1 MTDIATRDHHNNA
14 ESHLSIGKVKR
25 VLEWWSS
32 SEPFRQLIDADPE
45 EAARRYD
52 LGFNPQAIRALWD
65 PFYARDARE
74 QGRPMDPAVKAYHD
88 FFGGKTVW
96 RGEVKAE
103 CMPSD
108 PRFGAWRARQ
118 ISRNVMENGGYDDYI
133 IHTPF
138 AIEIT
143 EGCSLQCWFC
153 GVGATKVAHSF
164 LYTPEN
170 ASLWR
175 DCLTVLRDKIGPASK
190 WGFLYWATDPLDNP
204 DYEHLASDFCD
215 IIGMYPQTTT
225 AQAHKQVERVRA
237 LLKESEARGCRVNR
251 FSVLT
256 EPLLKRIYKAFTAD
270 ELTNVEIVAQMN
282 ESTTAKAA
290 AGAFRQRAKTKHQLV
305 DTEVRK
311 LERLADTSN
320 RMAGGEEKKAPPQP
334 GTIACVSGFLL
345 NMVTRTIKLISPCRA
360 SDAWPLGYIVFD
372 ERTFS
377 SAKELETH
385 VEAMMAQHMPVR
397 ISPDDRIRFNPK
409 FRYEKHDDGFHIVS
423 DMNELSFRRAD
434 MANYVLALGDQVN
447 GGDRTASQIALSGFF
462 EHGVPEANTIGTLEG
477 LFQRGLL
484 MDAEGRISG
493 ERTA

>member
-1 MTDIATRDHHNNA
+1 MNA
-14 ESHLSIGKVKR
+14 IVKLDENPEVDPNLSIGKVKR

-32 SEPFRQLIDADPE
+32 SEPFRQLIAGDPE

-65 PFYARDARE
+65 PFFARE
-74 QGRPMDPAVKAYHD
+74 QGLPAHPAVAAYNR
-88 FFGGKTVW
+88 FFRDKTIW
-96 RGEVKAE
+96 RGQVKEE
-103 CMPSD
+103 CTPSD
-108 PRFGAWRARQ
+108 PRFSAWRARQ

-143 EGCSLQCWFC
+143 EGCSVQCWFC
-153 GVGATKVAHSF
+153 GVGATKVANSF

-170 ASLWR
+170 AALWR
-175 DCLTVLRDKIGPASK
+175 ECLTVLRAKIGPASK

-225 AQAHKQVERVRA
+225 AQAHKHVERVRA
-237 LLKESEARGCRVNR
+237 LLKESESRGCRVNR

-256 EPLLKRIYKAFTAD
+256 EPLLRRIYKAFTAD

-282 ESTTAKAA
+282 DSTTAKAA
-290 AGAFRQRAKTKHQLV
+290 AGAFRERAQTKRELT
-305 DTEVRK
+305 DRENRK
-311 LERLADTSN
+311 LERLAETSN
-320 RMAGGEEKKAPPQP
+320 RLAGSEEKKAPPQP

-372 ERTFS
+372 EKTFS
-377 SAKELETH
+377 NAKELEHH
-385 VEAMMAQHMPVR
+385 VETMMAEHMPIR
-397 ISPDDRIRFNPK
+397 ISLEDRIRFNPK
-409 FRYEKHDDGFHIVS
+409 FRYQKHDDGFHVVS
-423 DMNELSFRRAD
+423 EMNELSFRRAD

-447 GGDRTASQIALSGFF
+447 AGHRTAAQIALAGFF
-462 EHGVPEANTIGTLEG
+462 EHGVPEANTIGTLEA

-484 MDAEGRISG
+484 IDARGRISG
-493 ERTA
+493 ERMA